1 MQTSRLC
8 RFPDIAPEQDR
19 KARTLVAQNIG
30 EGTAL
35 REQGSKLQITRPGGE
50 KVQCIMR
57 NAQCIIRRAGGG
69 KFSSLFVYI
78 IQTGE
83 IEVAKEWQS
92 RQVRLIG
99 EEKTDILAN
108 KRIMVCGLGGV
119 GGNCCEA
126 LCRAGVGTLI
136 LIDND
141 TVNETNI
148 NRQDFATAE
157 TTGMKKTDAAAK
169 RLLSINPELD
179 CILLDTFLSP
189 DNIPRIL
196 EEHKPDYVIDA
207 IDNVTAKVSLAVECQ
222 RLGIPLVASMG
233 TGNKLNPE
241 MLKISDISKTSVCP
255 LARVMRKKMKE
266 LGVKKYEVLWSDEV
280 PITPDDGDRTPASIS
295 FVPPCA
301 GIMIA
306 GRVIRNILNM

>member
-1 MQTSRLC
+1 M
-8 RFPDIAPEQDR
+8 
-19 KARTLVAQNIG
+19 
-30 EGTAL
+30 
-35 REQGSKLQITRPGGE
+35 
-50 KVQCIMR
+50 
-57 NAQCIIRRAGGG
+57 
-69 KFSSLFVYI
+69 
-78 IQTGE
+78 
-83 IEVAKEWQS
+83 AKQWQM

-99 EEKTDILAN
+99 GDRTDLLSQ

-136 LIDND
+136 LVDND

-148 NRQDFATAE
+148 NRQDFATFD
-157 TTGMKKTDAAAK
+157 TVGMKKTEAAEK
-169 RLLSINPELD
+169 RLVCINPDLN
-179 CILLDTFLSP
+179 CMLLDTFLTP
-189 DNIPRIL
+189 ENIPAIL

-207 IDNVTAKVSLAVECQ
+207 IDNVTAKVSLALECQ
-222 RLGIPLVASMG
+222 RMGIPLIASMG

-255 LARVMRKKMKE
+255 LARVMRKKMKD

-280 PITPDDGDRTPASIS
+280 PLTPEDGERTPASIS

-306 GRVIRNILNM
+306 GKVIRNILNM

>member
-1 MQTSRLC
+1 M
-8 RFPDIAPEQDR
+8 
-19 KARTLVAQNIG
+19 
-30 EGTAL
+30 
-35 REQGSKLQITRPGGE
+35 
-50 KVQCIMR
+50 
-57 NAQCIIRRAGGG
+57 
-69 KFSSLFVYI
+69 
-78 IQTGE
+78 
-83 IEVAKEWQS
+83 AKQWQM

-99 EEKTDILAN
+99 EDKTDLLAG
-108 KRIMVCGLGGV
+108 KKIMVCGLGGV

-148 NRQDFATAE
+148 NRQDFATAD
-157 TTGMKKTDAAAK
+157 TVGMKKTEAAEK
-169 RLLSINPELD
+169 RLVCINPDLN
-179 CILLDTFLSP
+179 CVLLDMFLTP
-189 DNIPRIL
+189 ENIPVLL

-207 IDNVTAKVSLAVECQ
+207 IDNVTAKVSLALECQ
-222 RLGIPLVASMG
+222 RMDIPLLASMG
-233 TGNKLNPE
+233 TGNKVNPE
-241 MLKISDISKTSVCP
+241 KLKISDISKTSVCP
-255 LARVMRKKMKE
+255 LARVMRKKMKD

-280 PITPDDGDRTPASIS
+280 PLTPDDGERTPASIS

>member
-1 MQTSRLC
+1 MSEPWL
-8 RFPDIAPEQDR
+8 
-19 KARTLVAQNIG
+19 
-30 EGTAL
+30 
-35 REQGSKLQITRPGGE
+35 
-50 KVQCIMR
+50 
-57 NAQCIIRRAGGG
+57 
-69 KFSSLFVYI
+69 
-78 IQTGE
+78 
-83 IEVAKEWQS
+83 S

-99 EEKTDILAN
+99 EEKTKLLSN
-108 KRIMVCGLGGV
+108 KKIMVCGLGGV

-148 NRQDFATAE
+148 NRQAFATTE
-157 TTGMKKTDAAAK
+157 TVGMKKTEAAAK
-169 RLLSINPELD
+169 RLLAVNPALE
-179 CILLDTFLSP
+179 CIALDTFLTP
-189 DNIPRIL
+189 ENIPNIL
-196 EEHKPDYVIDA
+196 QEHKPDYVVDA

-222 RLGIPLVASMG
+222 RLGIPLTASMG
-233 TGNKLNPE
+233 TGNKVNPE

-255 LARVMRKKMKE
+255 LARVMRKKMKD
-266 LGVKKYEVLWSDEV
+266 LGVKKYEVLWSDEL

-306 GRVIRNILNM
+306 GRVIRNILNI